1 LGVNFKISFPK
12 ILRPTASGIM
22 PTLGIGIAIEPYH
35 VELENRI
42 FAVLLLVVRRGD

>member
-1 LGVNFKISFPK
+1 VSISKFHSQK
-12 ILRPTASGIM
+12 FFVLHASGIM
-22 PTLGIGIAIEPYH
+22 PTLGIGIAIEPYN